1 MQPTELPLK
10 DIHEPVAIG
19 WWPPAIGWWLLA
31 ITVPILIIFFIWVY
45 KRLTR
50 RTAIKTATKILS
62 ELKQD
67 KTRNNLEMVA
77 ELSMLLRRVAISVS
91 PRVKS
96 AGLTGTQ
103 WLSFLDS
110 TVKDSPFSSGIG
122 QLLTEAP
129 YRKMAVTEQER
140 SQLIS
145 LCENWLKAQVQ
156 KKS

>member
-1 MQPTELPLK
+1 MQPTELLLK

-31 ITVPILIIFFIWVY
+31 ITVPILIIFFVWVY
-45 KRLTR
+45 KRLMR

-110 TVKDSPFSSGIG
+110 TVKDSPFSNGIG
-122 QLLTEAP
+122 QLLIEAP
-129 YRKMAVTEQER
+129 YRKMPVTEPER